1 MTEFFYTNEEDEPM
15 MYQIDKNKQ
24 KELNETLFQYLRES
38 GVSTP
43 KDVTSDLDKEELALE
58 LVEKLVEILEIE
70 STDEENQ

>member
-70 STDEENQ
+70 STDEEN

>member
-38 GVSTP
+38 GVSTS

-70 STDEENQ
+70 STDEENE

>member
-15 MYQIDKNKQ
+15 MYHIDKNKQ

-70 STDEENQ
+70 STDEEN